1 MKCQMHAQ
9 FYAGSTSLELALSVQ
24 QTPEFA
30 AILNT
35 VTEYLTASLGAPS
48 KDFATD
54 TPFMEAG
61 LDSLDLLKVHIHFQ
75 QLDQLV

>member
-1 MKCQMHAQ
+1 MHAQ
-9 FYAGSTSLELALSVQ
+9 FFAGPASLEVALSVQ
-24 QTPEFA
+24 QSPEFV

-54 TPFMEAG
+54 IPFMEVG
-61 LDSLDLLKVHIHFQ
+61 LDSLDLLKVHMHFQ
-75 QLDQLV
+75 QFHQLI